1 VEIVE
6 VQFKAQ
12 RKEIY
17 LNSRS
22 LYLHTGNYCVVQ
34 ADRGEDMGLIVSIVK
49 ASPKDTEPDLKEIL
63 RHATDS
69 DVERMEEKREKE
81 AEALK
86 ICQQKAGEHDLQ
98 IKLVDVEYQF
108 DGNKITFYFTADGR
122 IDFRELV
129 KDLAGIFRTRIDLR
143 QIGVRDEARRFDGMG
158 MCGRKL
164 CCSSWLKD
172 FEPVTLKMA
181 KDQNL
186 PLTPSK
192 ISGACGRLMCCLA
205 YELSDYKDL
214 ARDIPKVG
222 SKVNCFGGR
231 HRLEKIDIFRA
242 SAILSDEDGNTV
254 EVQIEELK
262 AELARIAEK
271 PAAES
276 EGSGEEKREAPRP
289 GEKRQER
296 QSAGG
301 GTGRPDGQ
309 ADRGGEGDKGERK
322 QDGSGSGRRRG
333 RRRNR
338 KKR

>member
-1 VEIVE
+1 MELVEI
-6 VQFKAQ
+6 QFKGQ
-12 RKEIY
+12 RKELYI
-17 LNSRS
+17 NSRE
-22 LYLHTGNYCVVQ
+22 LYLHTGNHCVVQ
-34 ADRGEDMGLIVSIVK
+34 ADRGEDMGLIVSIAKVG
-49 ASPKDTEPDLKEIL
+49 PKEIDSDLKEIL
-63 RHATDS
+63 RHATDH
-69 DVERMEEKREKE
+69 DVEVMEENREKE
-81 AEALK
+81 LEALK
-86 ICQQKAGEHDLQ
+86 TCQQKAAEHDLQ

-129 KDLAGIFRTRIDLR
+129 KDLAGVFRTRIDLR

-205 YELSDYKDL
+205 YELSDYKEL
-214 ARDIPKVG
+214 VRDIPKVG

-231 HRLEKIDIFRA
+231 HRLEKVDLFRA
-242 SAILSDEDGNTV
+242 SAIMSDEDGNTI
-254 EVQIEELK
+254 EVTIVDLK
-262 AELARIAEK
+262 LEIARSAE
-271 PAAES
+271 AAS
-276 EGSGEEKREAPRP
+276 DPRNGEP
-289 GEKRQER
+289 GEKAPAPEKRNN
-296 QSAGG
+296 
-301 GTGRPDGQ
+301 T
-309 ADRGGEGDKGERK
+309 DRKPA
-322 QDGSGSGRRRG
+322 GSGDNRQNNDAGRNRRPP

-338 KKR
+338 KN